1 MIKQTN
7 PFNEEDFRQLEAL
20 VNFIKQ
26 SHLIQDTDTSLEKNE
41 ITKLLIKISK
51 ENSLLEKYNSVKEIT
66 KKIQEEVW
74 NIIYITTSLGFI
86 VGLITLP
93 FLDIPI
99 LYSVNSIMILKIAS
113 CYNIQKEEIYK
124 STYAKLIFGIECNV
138 ESSIRT
144 IGNGASMVIGKDI
157 GKDFVHVLGENQ
169 LKDWTKS
176 GLQVVKSGVN
186 VNIANNV
193 GSSIRTIGNGAGM
206 IIGKDIGKDFVYDF
220 GEHQLIDWT
229 KSGLNVLK
237 SGVNVN
243 FANNIGSSI
252 RTIGNGAGM
261 IIGKDIGKDFVYD
274 LGEHQLIDWTKS
286 GLNAVKS
293 GVNVNIAKE
302 AEKLTVKDGKTFF
315 QYLYQLIPSFKSG
328 INKGVEEG
336 SEQLGKK
343 LGEVIIENSSK
354 NLETTVVKEI
364 GENAGKTFSKTIT
377 SNLNKFFNATKI
389 VPIIGS
395 LIGGVLDSH
404 SVYTTGKNAMNF
416 FNNYLAITN
425 GGEYVLKKK
434 KDYEKIFE
442 TMDLMKNEDYA
453 KIEKSIFSFNE

>member
-1 MIKQTN
+1 M
-7 PFNEEDFRQLEAL
+7 A
-20 VNFIKQ
+20 
-26 SHLIQDTDTSLEKNE
+26 TSF
-41 ITKLLIKISK
+41 
-51 ENSLLEKYNSVKEIT
+51 
-66 KKIQEEVW
+66 
-74 NIIYITTSLGFI
+74 GFI
-86 VGLITLP
+86 VGFLIPVP

-157 GKDFVHVLGENQ
+157 GKDFVHDLGENQ

-176 GLQVVKSGVN
+176 GL
-186 VNIANNV
+186 
-193 GSSIRTIGNGAGM
+193 
-206 IIGKDIGKDFVYDF
+206 
-220 GEHQLIDWT
+220 
-229 KSGLNVLK
+229 
-237 SGVNVN
+237 
-243 FANNIGSSI
+243 
-252 RTIGNGAGM
+252 
-261 IIGKDIGKDFVYD
+261 
-274 LGEHQLIDWTKS
+274 
-286 GLNAVKS
+286 NALKS

-354 NLETTVVKEI
+354 NLETTVVKNV
-364 GENAGKTFSKTIT
+364 GENAGKIFSKTIT
-377 SNLNKFFNATKI
+377 ANLNNFFNATKI
-389 VPIIGS
+389 IPLIGPI
-395 LIGGVLDSH
+395 IGGVLDSH
-404 SVYTTGKNAMNF
+404 SAYTTRKNAMNF

-434 KDYEKIFE
+434 KI
-442 TMDLMKNEDYA
+442 MKKYL
-453 KIEKSIFSFNE
+453 KQWI